1 MRTLLRFHEVE
12 IEMLNPLEEGESF
25 RIKVGIL
32 GLAMVLAFHLMSV
45 CQYVLRM
52 DRLTVFARS
61 ST

>member
-1 MRTLLRFHEVE
+1 MRILLRFHEVE

-32 GLAMVLAFHLMSV
+32 GLAMVLAFHLVSV
-45 CQYVLRM
+45 CQYEFM
-52 DRLTVFARS
+52 IDGLTVFARS